1 MRLSIIFAVLAAV
14 ILAAFVVL
22 YFVIAGGSGDELENG
37 LSVEDQSPRIEQSVA
52 EEPTQTADETSAPER
67 QEEAPILE
75 NAEAEESASPS
86 DDSVSAGATQSDA
99 SQAGP
104 QDPFTVELLEALE
117 EFTQFADSLRSRFPN
132 NPMSVFVV
140 DVVGRLS
147 DELTRYDEQ
156 LLSQNLTREKRIAKL
171 KERAEQITDQADEPE
186 FDIDD
191 PALAASMEEMGRY
204 MEANMPRK
212 LMTLLGLDW

>member
-1 MRLSIIFAVLAAV
+1 M
-14 ILAAFVVL
+14 AAFVVL
-22 YFVIAGGSGDELENG
+22 YFVIAGGSGYEPENG
-37 LSVEDQSPRIEQSVA
+37 LSVEDQSPRIEQNAA
-52 EEPTQTADETSAPER
+52 EEPTQTVHETSAPER
-67 QEEAPILE
+67 QEEAPVLE
-75 NAEAEESASPS
+75 NAEAEESAAS
-86 DDSVSAGATQSDA
+86 DDSESAGATQPDA
-99 SQAGP
+99 PQAGP
-104 QDPFTVELLEALE
+104 QDPFTVELLDALE

-132 NPMSVFVV
+132 NPMSIFVV

-204 MEANMPRK
+204 MESNMPRK